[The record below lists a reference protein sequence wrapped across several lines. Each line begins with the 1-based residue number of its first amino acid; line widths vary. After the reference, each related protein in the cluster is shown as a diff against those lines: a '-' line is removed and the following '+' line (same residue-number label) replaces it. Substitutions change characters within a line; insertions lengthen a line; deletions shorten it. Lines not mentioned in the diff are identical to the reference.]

1 MSQPLT
7 REQHLDLYYYM
18 KLNRM
23 LDEQLVRL
31 FRQNVV
37 VGGLYSNLGQEATS
51 VGTAYA
57 LEKRDWIA
65 PMIRNV
71 GGLLVKG
78 YKPRDILMQ
87 YMARVDSPTM
97 GKDGTSHFG
106 DIKVRHVVS
115 PISMLGDLVPVMAG
129 VAIGGRYLGQNI
141 VAMTWVGDGAT
152 STGAFHEGMNFA
164 ATQRAPLVLVVENN
178 QWAYSTPVAKQV
190 PIHDLADRAKAYG
203 IASAIVDGND
213 VVAVYQT
220 AKDAVD
226 RCRKGEGPVLIEA
239 KTMRMKGHAQHDP
252 AEYVPK
258 EMFEYWEARDPIA
271 RYEKYLTENKIW
283 DEKTKKDLDAR
294 IDKELKEDLE
304 FAEKSPLPPPE
315 LAEQGVYCDGCHT
328 VEAVWK
334 RSKAE
339 VTPPKSSVKPE
350 WEVADFGGF
359 DLASTIAKQSAAAGG
374 NGAKDAARDAS
385 KDVTTAAARTPNSK
399 EAQKPNG
406 GGVKSAPRPEQ
417 HPEQRS
423 GAHSAQPS
431 GQRSGQRPE
440 ERSGNRAE
448 RQPEQRAERGFA
460 NRREAKFQQRGGPKT
475 GSQRGHEQKSPSQR
489 AMDEKSSTG
498 PRVPFGR
505 GPKGKEGRK

>member
-1 MSQPLT
+1 MSYPLS
-7 REQHLDLYYYM
+7 RDQHLELYYYM
-18 KLNRM
+18 KLNRA

-87 YMARVDSPTM
+87 YMARYDSPTH

-152 STGAFHEGMNFA
+152 STGAFHEGLNFA
-164 ATQRAPLVLVVENN
+164 ATQRAPLLLVVENN

-203 IASAIVDGND
+203 IASSIVDGND

-220 AKDAVD
+220 TKEAVD
-226 RCRKGEGPVLIEA
+226 RCRAGKGPVLIES

-258 EMFEYWEARDPIA
+258 KMFAYWEERDPIM
-271 RYEKYLTENKIW
+271 RYENYLTENKIW
-283 DEKTKKDLDAR
+283 DEKTKADLDAR
-294 IDKELKEDLE
+294 IEKELKEDLE

-328 VEAVWK
+328 VEAEWK
-334 RSKAE
+334 RSKNE
-339 VTPPKSSVKPE
+339 VTPPQSSVKPE
-350 WEVADFGGF
+350 WQVSDFGGF
-359 DLASTIAKQSAAAGG
+359 DLPSAMTKRAAAAAG
-374 NGAKDAARDAS
+374 NGGKVASSTVHETRPMHAKSDG
-385 KDVTTAAARTPNSK
+385 KAAA
-399 EAQKPNG
+399 QKSNG
-406 GGVKSAPRPEQ
+406 RPDKSAEKMKL
-417 HPEQRS
+417 
-423 GAHSAQPS
+423 
-431 GQRSGQRPE
+431 
-440 ERSGNRAE
+440 AE
-448 RQPEQRAERGFA
+448 
-460 NRREAKFQQRGGPKT
+460 
-475 GSQRGHEQKSPSQR
+475 
-489 AMDEKSSTG
+489 
-498 PRVPFGR
+498 RVPFGR
-505 GPKGKEGRK
+505 GPKGKAGRK

>member
-1 MSQPLT
+1 MSYPLT

-23 LDEQLVRL
+23 LDDQLVRL

-164 ATQRAPLVLVVENN
+164 ATQHAPLVLVVENN
-178 QWAYSTPVAKQV
+178 QWAYSTPVSKQV

-220 AKDAVD
+220 TKEAVD
-226 RCRKGEGPVLIEA
+226 RCRRGKGPVLIES

-258 EMFEYWEARDPIA
+258 DMFKYWEARDPIA
-271 RYEKYLTENKIW
+271 RYEKYLTENNVW

-339 VTPPKSSVKPE
+339 VTPPESSVKPE
-350 WEVADFGGF
+350 WEVTDFGGF
-359 DLASTIAKQSAAAGG
+359 DLASTMVKQSAAASGG
-374 NGAKDAARDAS
+374 NGEKGAKAIAPAAQ
-385 KDVTTAAARTPNSK
+385 KNAAQRPQ
-399 EAQKPNG
+399 QKPNG
-406 GGVKSAPRPEQ
+406 DAAKSAQ
-417 HPEQRS
+417 HPARNFARQ
-423 GAHSAQPS
+423 QPS
-431 GQRSGQRPE
+431 GQ
-440 ERSGNRAE
+440 
-448 RQPEQRAERGFA
+448 
-460 NRREAKFQQRGGPKT
+460 KFKG
-475 GSQRGHEQKSPSQR
+475 QKSPSQR
-489 AMDEKSSTG
+489 VMDQKTNGQPEKSSAVA
-498 PRVPFGR
+498 RVPFGR

>member
-1 MSQPLT
+1 MSESLT
-7 REQHLDLYYYM
+7 RDQHLELYYYM

-87 YMARVDSPTM
+87 YMARHDSPTM

-106 DIKVRHVVS
+106 DLKGRHVVS
-115 PISMLGDLVPVMAG
+115 PISMLGDLVPVMTG
-129 VAIGGRYLGQNI
+129 VAIAGRYLGQNI

-152 STGAFHEGMNFA
+152 STGAFHEGLNFA
-164 ATQRAPLVLVVENN
+164 ATQHAPLVLVVENN

-203 IASAIVDGND
+203 IASSIVDGND

-220 AKDAVD
+220 AKEAVAH
-226 RCRKGEGPVLIEA
+226 CRAGKGPVLIEA

-252 AEYVPK
+252 AEYVPP
-258 EMFEYWEARDPIA
+258 EMFKYWEARDPIA
-271 RYEKYLTENKIW
+271 RYEKYLTENNIW
-283 DEKTKKDLDAR
+283 DNKAKAALGVR
-294 IDKELKEDLE
+294 IEKELKDELE
-304 FAEKSPLPPPE
+304 AAEKSPLPPPE

-328 VEAVWK
+328 VDPDWK
-334 RSKAE
+334 RSRKE
-339 VTPPKSSVKPE
+339 VMPPQSSVKPE

-359 DLASTIAKQSAAAGG
+359 DLASTNSANAAAKGANGG
-374 NGAKDAARDAS
+374 VSATSSKSAHAQTGTSRELKTNGRKS
-385 KDVTTAAARTPNSK
+385 P
-399 EAQKPNG
+399 AQKSNG
-406 GGVKSAPRPEQ
+406 RV
-417 HPEQRS
+417 
-423 GAHSAQPS
+423 
-431 GQRSGQRPE
+431 
-440 ERSGNRAE
+440 
-448 RQPEQRAERGFA
+448 
-460 NRREAKFQQRGGPKT
+460 
-475 GSQRGHEQKSPSQR
+475 
-489 AMDEKSSTG
+489 EKSKVLE
-498 PRVPFGR
+498 RVPFGR
-505 GPKGKEGRK
+505 GPKGKQGRK

>member
-1 MSQPLT
+1 MSYPLT

-164 ATQRAPLVLVVENN
+164 ATQHAPLVLVVENN

-226 RCRKGEGPVLIEA
+226 RCRRGEGPVLIES
-239 KTMRMKGHAQHDP
+239 KTMRMKGHAQHDG

-258 EMFEYWEARDPIA
+258 EMFKYWEARDPIS

-283 DEKTKKDLDAR
+283 DEKTKKELDAR

-359 DLASTIAKQSAAAGG
+359 DLASTMAKQSAAAGA
-374 NGAKDAARDAS
+374 NGGKDARTIAS
-385 KDVTTAAARTPNSK
+385 ASQKNAAHKPQQR
-399 EAQKPNG
+399 PNG
-406 GGVKSAPRPEQ
+406 GAAKSAQHPAGQKFKGQKTDGRPEK
-417 HPEQRS
+417 
-423 GAHSAQPS
+423 PS
-431 GQRSGQRPE
+431 
-440 ERSGNRAE
+440 
-448 RQPEQRAERGFA
+448 
-460 NRREAKFQQRGGPKT
+460 
-475 GSQRGHEQKSPSQR
+475 
-489 AMDEKSSTG
+489 DV

>member
-1 MSQPLT
+1 MSESLT
-7 REQHLDLYYYM
+7 RDQYLELYYYM

-78 YKPRDILMQ
+78 YRPRDILTQ
-87 YMARVDSPTM
+87 YMARYDSPTM

-106 DIKVRHVVS
+106 DLKDRHVVS
-115 PISMLGDLVPVMAG
+115 PISMLGDLVPVMTG

-152 STGAFHEGMNFA
+152 STGAFHEGLNFA
-164 ATQRAPLVLVVENN
+164 ATQHAPLVLVVENN

-203 IASAIVDGND
+203 IASSVVDGND

-220 AKDAVD
+220 AKEAVA
-226 RCRKGEGPVLIEA
+226 RCRDGKGPVLIEA

-258 EMFEYWEARDPIA
+258 EMFKYWEARDPIA
-271 RYEKYLTENKIW
+271 RYEKYLTENDIW
-283 DEKTKKDLDAR
+283 DAKTKASLDAR
-294 IDKELKEDLE
+294 IDKELKEELE
-304 FAEKSPLPPPE
+304 AAEKSPLPPPE

-328 VEAVWK
+328 IEPEWK
-334 RSKAE
+334 RSKKE
-339 VTPPKSSVKPE
+339 VMPPQSSVKPE

-359 DLASTIAKQSAAAGG
+359 DLASTISKKAAAKG
-374 NGAKDAARDAS
+374 D
-385 KDVTTAAARTPNSK
+385 
-399 EAQKPNG
+399 NG
-406 GGVKSAPRPEQ
+406 GVPAIQSKSV
-417 HPEQRS
+417 
-423 GAHSAQPS
+423 
-431 GQRSGQRPE
+431 
-440 ERSGNRAE
+440 RAE
-448 RQPEQRAERGFA
+448 TVASQELKTNGRKLSVQKSNGRAE
-460 NRREAKFQQRGGPKT
+460 
-475 GSQRGHEQKSPSQR
+475 KSKVL
-489 AMDEKSSTG
+489 E
-498 PRVPFGR
+498 RVPFGR
-505 GPKGKEGRK
+505 GPKGKAGRK

>member
-1 MSQPLT
+1 MSYPLT
-7 REQHLDLYYYM
+7 KDQHLELYYYM
-18 KLNRM
+18 KLNRA

-87 YMARVDSPTM
+87 YMARQDSPTM

-106 DIKVRHVVS
+106 DLKFRHVVS
-115 PISMLGDLVPVMAG
+115 PISMLGDLVPVMTG
-129 VAIGGRYLGQNI
+129 VAIAGRYLGQNI

-152 STGAFHEGMNFA
+152 STGAFHEGLNFA

-203 IASAIVDGND
+203 IASSIVDGND

-220 AKDAVD
+220 AKQAVD
-226 RCRKGEGPVLIEA
+226 RCRAGNGPVLIEA

-258 EMFEYWEARDPIA
+258 EMFQYWEARDPIQ
-271 RYEKYLTENKIW
+271 RYENYLTENKIW
-283 DEKTKKDLDAR
+283 DEKTKSALDAR
-294 IDKELKEDLE
+294 IDKELKEELE
-304 FAEKSPLPPPE
+304 AAEKSPLPPPE
-315 LAEQGVYCDGCHT
+315 LAEQGVYCEGCHT
-328 VEAVWK
+328 VEAEWK
-334 RSKAE
+334 RSKKD
-339 VTPPKSSVKPE
+339 VTPPQSSVKPE
-350 WEVADFGGF
+350 WTVADFGGF
-359 DLASTIAKQSAAAGG
+359 DLASTISKKAAAATAG
-374 NGAKDAARDAS
+374 NGGQTSAS
-385 KDVTTAAARTPNSK
+385 
-399 EAQKPNG
+399 AQSGKSTRNMSEPKPNG
-406 GGVKSAPRPEQ
+406 QKA
-417 HPEQRS
+417 
-423 GAHSAQPS
+423 AA
-431 GQRSGQRPE
+431 
-440 ERSGNRAE
+440 
-448 RQPEQRAERGFA
+448 
-460 NRREAKFQQRGGPKT
+460 
-475 GSQRGHEQKSPSQR
+475 QKSNGR
-489 AMDEKSSTG
+489 ADKSKVLE
-498 PRVPFGR
+498 RVPFGR
-505 GPKGKEGRK
+505 GPKGKAGRK

>member
-1 MSQPLT
+1 MSYPLS
-7 REQHLDLYYYM
+7 RDQHLELYYYM
-18 KLNRM
+18 KLNRA

-78 YKPRDILMQ
+78 YKPRDILTQ
-87 YMARVDSPTM
+87 YMARYDSPTH

-115 PISMLGDLVPVMAG
+115 PISMLGDLVPVMTG

-152 STGAFHEGMNFA
+152 STGAFHEGLNFA
-164 ATQRAPLVLVVENN
+164 ATQRAPLVLIVENN

-190 PIHDLADRAKAYG
+190 PIHDLADRARAYG
-203 IASAIVDGND
+203 IASSIVDGND

-220 AKDAVD
+220 TKEAVD
-226 RCRKGEGPVLIEA
+226 RCRAGKGPVLIEA

-258 EMFEYWEARDPIA
+258 EMFSYWEARDPIA

-283 DEKTKKDLDAR
+283 DEKTKAALDAR
-294 IDKELKEDLE
+294 IEKELKEDLE
-304 FAEKSPLPPPE
+304 FAEGSPLPPPE

-328 VEAVWK
+328 VEAEWK
-334 RSKAE
+334 RSKRE
-339 VTPPKSSVKPE
+339 VTPPQSSVKPE
-350 WEVADFGGF
+350 WQVRDFGGF
-359 DLASTIAKQSAAAGG
+359 DLPSAMNKQAAAAAG
-374 NGAKDAARDAS
+374 NGGKAASSTAHGTRPMHAKSAG
-385 KDVTTAAARTPNSK
+385 KAAA
-399 EAQKPNG
+399 QKSNG
-406 GGVKSAPRPEQ
+406 RPDKSAEKMKV
-417 HPEQRS
+417 
-423 GAHSAQPS
+423 
-431 GQRSGQRPE
+431 
-440 ERSGNRAE
+440 AE
-448 RQPEQRAERGFA
+448 
-460 NRREAKFQQRGGPKT
+460 
-475 GSQRGHEQKSPSQR
+475 
-489 AMDEKSSTG
+489 
-498 PRVPFGR
+498 RVPFGR
-505 GPKGKEGRK
+505 GPKGKAGRK

>member
-1 MSQPLT
+1 MSESLT
-7 REQHLDLYYYM
+7 RDQHLELYYYM

-87 YMARVDSPTM
+87 YMARYDSPTM

-106 DIKVRHVVS
+106 DLKGRHVVS
-115 PISMLGDLVPVMAG
+115 PISMLGDLVPVMTG
-129 VAIGGRYLGQNI
+129 VAIAGRYLGQNI

-152 STGAFHEGMNFA
+152 STGAFHEGLNFA

-203 IASAIVDGND
+203 IQSSIVDGND
-213 VVAVYQT
+213 VVAVYET
-220 AKDAVD
+220 ARDAVA
-226 RCRKGEGPVLIEA
+226 RCRRGQGPVLIEA

-258 EMFEYWEARDPIA
+258 EMFRYWEARDPLA
-271 RYEKYLTENKIW
+271 RYEKYLTENSIW
-283 DEKTKKDLDAR
+283 DGPTRKSLEAR
-294 IDKELKEDLE
+294 IEKELREELE
-304 FAEKSPLPPPE
+304 AAEKSPLPPPE
-315 LAEQGVYCDGCHT
+315 VAEQGVYCEGCHA
-328 VEAVWK
+328 VEAEWK
-334 RSKAE
+334 RSTKE
-339 VTPPKSSVKPE
+339 VMPPQSSVKPE

-359 DLASTIAKQSAAAGG
+359 DLASAISRKAGARG
-374 NGAKDAARDAS
+374 NGARAS
-385 KDVTTAAARTPNSK
+385 S
-399 EAQKPNG
+399 
-406 GGVKSAPRPEQ
+406 GVA
-417 HPEQRS
+417 
-423 GAHSAQPS
+423 
-431 GQRSGQRPE
+431 
-440 ERSGNRAE
+440 RAE
-448 RQPEQRAERGFA
+448 LKTAGRRSPVGKSNGRAE
-460 NRREAKFQQRGGPKT
+460 
-475 GSQRGHEQKSPSQR
+475 GSKSL
-489 AMDEKSSTG
+489 E
-498 PRVPFGR
+498 RVPFGR
-505 GPKGKEGRK
+505 GPKGKAGRK

>member
-1 MSQPLT
+1 MSYPLT

-164 ATQRAPLVLVVENN
+164 ATQHAPLVLVVENN

-220 AKDAVD
+220 TKEAVD
-226 RCRKGEGPVLIEA
+226 RCRKGEGPVLIES

-258 EMFEYWEARDPIA
+258 EMFKYWEARDPIA
-271 RYEKYLTENKIW
+271 RYEKYLTDNKIW
-283 DEKTKKDLDAR
+283 DEKTKKELDAR
-294 IDKELKEDLE
+294 IEKELKEDLE

-350 WEVADFGGF
+350 WEVTDFGGF
-359 DLASTIAKQSAAAGG
+359 DLASTMAKESAAAGASG
-374 NGAKDAARDAS
+374 GKDTRTIAPTPQKSAAQR
-385 KDVTTAAARTPNSK
+385 
-399 EAQKPNG
+399 PNG
-406 GGVKSAPRPEQ
+406 GAAKSAQQSPRSFERQSGHRPGQKPE
-417 HPEQRS
+417 P
-423 GAHSAQPS
+423 
-431 GQRSGQRPE
+431 RSGQQS
-440 ERSGNRAE
+440 SG
-448 RQPEQRAERGFA
+448 
-460 NRREAKFQQRGGPKT
+460 
-475 GSQRGHEQKSPSQR
+475 QKSNGQKSNGRP
-489 AMDEKSSTG
+489 EKSSAVA
-498 PRVPFGR
+498 RVPFGR